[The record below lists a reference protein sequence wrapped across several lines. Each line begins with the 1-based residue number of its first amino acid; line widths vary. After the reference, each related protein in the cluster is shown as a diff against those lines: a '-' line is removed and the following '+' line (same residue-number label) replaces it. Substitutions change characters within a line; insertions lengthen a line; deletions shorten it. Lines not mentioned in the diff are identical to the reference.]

1 MERSREDRRRVTRD
15 TEEGDREL
23 SWVAQESRGDLAT
36 ECHWRLPGPLQGS
49 RQWERGLFPFLSFCI
64 SSSFIINLFGK
75 GLFCY
80 CPQSGQPQVTPPT
93 SDTLLCPQND
103 REKALKAME
112 MTWNNMEKKEKLMWI
127 KKAAEDQKRYEVGK
141 GLLVSS
147 VGQDGARAT
156 SSHLKLRN
164 ILSGGWL
171 SLLRG
176 TWSQKSRLGLC
187 DPE

>member
-1 MERSREDRRRVTRD
+1 MT
-15 TEEGDREL
+15 L
-23 SWVAQESRGDLAT
+23 L
-36 ECHWRLPGPLQGS
+36 
-49 RQWERGLFPFLSFCI
+49 
-64 SSSFIINLFGK
+64 
-75 GLFCY
+75 
-80 CPQSGQPQVTPPT
+80 T

-141 GLLVSS
+141 GLLVSL
-147 VGQDGARAT
+147 VGQDGAGAT
-156 SSHLKLRN
+156 SPHLKLRS
-164 ILSGGWL
+164 ILSGGRL